1 VLHEV
6 DVPILTNKECHDMFR
21 KSGHEKRILDS
32 FVCAGYKDGK
42 KDACEVRSISDKFA
56 YANF

>member
-1 VLHEV
+1 
-6 DVPILTNKECHDMFR
+6 MFR

-56 YANF
+56 YEPSDDLTLMTS